1 MPASAAARR
10 WADQRCRPSSG
21 QAEGGAGASERAQ
34 PNLVEGAAHAAALA
48 LRDAVRDRAE
58 AERAI
63 QAAMATARE
72 RDLSWS
78 TIGLV
83 LGTSGEAARQCYG
96 AGIRAP

>member
-1 MPASAAARR
+1 MGKSALPTGPAVGKPKAGR
-10 WADQRCRPSSG
+10 
-21 QAEGGAGASERAQ
+21 GASDRAQ
-34 PNLVEGAAHAAALA
+34 PNLVDGAAHAAALA